1 MYKILT
7 TEEFIEKAKAVHGN
21 KYDYSKVEYVNS
33 RTKVCIICPIHG
45 DFFQEANSHIQ
56 GKKCYL
62 CEQLRKRTKVCGI
75 GVNDLDHPLSKKEMK
90 SYYVW
95 ASMIRRCYD
104 ENELKKRPS
113 YTGCSVCDEW
123 LLFSNFKQWFDE
135 NYVDGYQLD
144 KDIIVSKN
152 KIYSPN
158 TCCFVPKEI
167 NSVIKRV
174 GFRRDK
180 YIGTTKNYNKY
191 GASISKYGKH
201 ISLGY
206 YYNIEDAYSAYKK
219 AKEDYLKELANKYKE
234 NISEAVYNALILSLI
249 HI

>member
-158 TCCFVPKEI
+158 T
-167 NSVIKRV
+167 V
-174 GFRRDK
+174 GK
-180 YIGTTKNYNKY
+180 C
-191 GASISKYGKH
+191 
-201 ISLGY
+201 
-206 YYNIEDAYSAYKK
+206 
-219 AKEDYLKELANKYKE
+219 
-234 NISEAVYNALILSLI
+234 LSGNGSQ
-249 HI
+249 